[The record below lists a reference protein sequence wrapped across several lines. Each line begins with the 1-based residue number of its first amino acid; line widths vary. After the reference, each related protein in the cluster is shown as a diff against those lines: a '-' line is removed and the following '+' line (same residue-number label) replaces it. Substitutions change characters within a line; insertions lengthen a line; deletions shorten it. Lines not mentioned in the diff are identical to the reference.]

1 MELDELSPISPLQ
14 LFNCSY
20 PVSPAK
26 KLPEKGLFEEPFL
39 LPCMADFLG
48 ERAFADVAIGWN
60 ELGLELAVQV
70 DSGLKEDDAIE
81 LFIDTRDR
89 KDLGSIGRFCHHFVF
104 YPARASIVAEEL
116 TKLRAAE
123 MRDLAPEGSFDLTI
137 EEKRG
142 SYIAH
147 ISILESALFGY
158 DPNAFS
164 RLGFTYL
171 IKSGEKLQH
180 FAVSS
185 KDYVIASHP
194 SLWASL
200 VLKKSKGKV

>member
-1 MELDELSPISPLQ
+1 MELEELSPISPLQ
-14 LFNCSY
+14 FFTCSY
-20 PVSPAK
+20 PAPRAE

-39 LPCMADFLG
+39 LPCMTDFLG
-48 ERAFADVAIGWN
+48 ERAFADVAISWH

-70 DSGLKEDDAIE
+70 DSGLREDDAIE

-104 YPARASIVAEEL
+104 YPARESIVAEEL
-116 TKLRAAE
+116 TRLRAAE
-123 MRDLAPEGSFDLTI
+123 TRDLAPEGSLDLTI

-142 SYIAH
+142 SYTAH
-147 ISILESALFGY
+147 ISISESALFGY

-171 IKSGEKLQH
+171 IKNGEKLQN
-180 FAVSS
+180 FSVSS
-185 KDYVIASHP
+185 KDYAIASHP

-200 VLKKSKGKV
+200 NLEEKL